1 MSPDNSVFVDANQ
14 MTSMARHGGTPKV
27 IAGVVLFFGLVYL
40 IYIYNDVS
48 GQLKDTEHTAERYR
62 RESESVATQLS
73 GINFTG

>member
-1 MSPDNSVFVDANQ
+1 

-62 RESESVATQLS
+62 RESESVAAQLS
-73 GINFTG
+73 GIFCLSLNFGNPRIA